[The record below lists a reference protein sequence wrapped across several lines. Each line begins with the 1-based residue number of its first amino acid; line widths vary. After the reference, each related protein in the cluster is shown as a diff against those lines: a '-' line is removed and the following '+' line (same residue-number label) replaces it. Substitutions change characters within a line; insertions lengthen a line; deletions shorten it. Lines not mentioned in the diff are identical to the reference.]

1 LDPTATANRPSAAH
15 PSVPTTTVWFM
26 AASTGVIVANVY
38 YIQPLLADI
47 ARTFGLSVTKAGFL
61 AMLTQV
67 GTSLGMLLFVPL
79 GDTKERRSLIT
90 VLLISAAISLAFIA
104 TARNAVWLA
113 LACFVVGAM
122 GSSVHLF
129 LPFAAHLAAPH
140 ERGRVV
146 GTVFSGILL
155 GILLAR
161 TFSGIVGAHLG
172 WRAVYAIAAVL
183 MMCIAILVQFTLPHS
198 KPAVDL
204 PYLSLLRSTVNLI
217 RIHPQ
222 LRESA
227 FLGAS
232 LFCCFSAFWT
242 TLVFLLETPPY
253 HYGSQAA
260 GLFGL
265 VGAAGAAGA
274 PLVGRFSDKHGP
286 RFAVGA
292 ALLTVFASYVVLWG
306 TGRTLAGLIVGV
318 LLMDVGVQAG
328 HVANQTR
335 IYSLAPDARSR
346 LNMFYMVCYFAG
358 GAAGSFLGAYAWRL
372 RGWSGVCAFCL
383 AVMLVALLRFSAA
396 RATKK
401 VS

>member
-1 LDPTATANRPSAAH
+1 
-15 PSVPTTTVWFM
+15 M
-26 AASTGVIVANVY
+26 AVSTGVIVANIY

-47 ARTFGLSVTKAGFL
+47 ARAFGLTVTKVGFV

-67 GTSLGMLLFVPL
+67 GTALGMLLFVPL

-90 VLLISAAISLAFIA
+90 TLLVVAAIALALVA
-104 TARNAVWLA
+104 AARNDVWLA
-113 LACFVVGAM
+113 LACFLVGAM

-129 LPFAAHLAAPH
+129 LPFAAHLARPE

-146 GTVFSGILL
+146 GSIFSGILL

-161 TFSGIVGAHLG
+161 TFSGTVGAHLG
-172 WRAVYAIAAVL
+172 WRAVYGIASAL
-183 MMCIAILVQFTLPHS
+183 MLCIAVLVQFLLPHS
-198 KPAVDL
+198 KPAAEL
-204 PYLSLLRSTVNLI
+204 PYLTLLRSTVNLI
-217 RIHPQ
+217 RIHAE

-274 PLVGRFSDKHGP
+274 PMVGRFADKHGP

-292 ALLTVFASYVVLWG
+292 ALLTVFASYLVLWG
-306 TGRTLAGLIVGV
+306 GGKTLVGLIVGV

-358 GAAGSFLGAYAWRL
+358 GAVGSLLGAYAWRL
-372 RGWSGVCAFCL
+372 RAWTGVCVFCL
-383 AVMLVALLRFSAA
+383 GVTLIALLRFSAGRSGVA
-396 RATKK
+396 SPAPPAP
-401 VS
+401 SAGAY